1 MKILSEKN
9 DPRVVRTRKLIQ
21 DAFLS
26 LAGEKDF
33 EAITVKDIADK
44 ATVNRVTFYAHY
56 VDKYELLDNLL
67 SETFASLVSERI
79 KPDARLTEATL
90 KELILIVCDY
100 NDAINSQC
108 KRIYRSAS
116 AFMDSKMQLKLQ
128 DVVKSLLMKNATC
141 NVVDI
146 KRIEIYAIMISSSI
160 YFATNHWYKSGKPNN
175 ISALAAEMLAFLLAG
190 IEPVLE
196 RDY

>member
-196 RDY
+196 RDN